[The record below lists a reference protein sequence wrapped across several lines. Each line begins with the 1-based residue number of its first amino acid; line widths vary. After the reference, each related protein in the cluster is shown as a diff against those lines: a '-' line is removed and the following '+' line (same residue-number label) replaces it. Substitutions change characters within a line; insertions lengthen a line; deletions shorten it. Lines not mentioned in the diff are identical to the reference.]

1 MINQSTTHL
10 SKISKRKFYLID
22 QENCLDIIDLN
33 QVGALWLNR
42 SVFPEACQVF
52 YLHVKMCKAVPNLFK
67 SCSISSHNTTAINY
81 GAIVSAG
88 PIANC
93 VGKVQNNFKPY
104 SKKFPITYWM
114 V

>member
-1 MINQSTTHL
+1 MAGTDQYFQ
-10 SKISKRKFYLID
+10 KIVRFLFT
-22 QENCLDIIDLN
+22 
-33 QVGALWLNR
+33 G
-42 SVFPEACQVF
+42 
-52 YLHVKMCKAVPNLFK
+52 KMCEPVPNLFK

-81 GAIVSAG
+81 CAIVSAG

-93 VGKVQNNFKPY
+93 VGKVLNNFKPD